1 MKMCSKIDIEKSKK
15 QNNKIIIFDWGGV
28 IESNREGD
36 YNIHN
41 ARIKLIKQFN
51 ESIDEKELLKKY
63 EDCYYELNIRAC
75 KSPED
80 IQKWFYRIKKDLQ
93 LNCNFE
99 EFCEAYKEE
108 HSKVYYYKEVVEFA
122 HSLREYCKTGILS
135 NLIFLD
141 KTRIDKQMNLDKFD
155 YVWLSFEIEAGKPD
169 AKIYEF
175 VEQECKISP
184 NNVLLIDDKE
194 RNIVPARKRGWNVCQ
209 ARGYEIDKIKE
220 SVYRFLNSD

>member
-1 MKMCSKIDIEKSKK
+1 METKK

-36 YNIHN
+36 YNIRN

-51 ESIDEKELLKKY
+51 DSIDEKELLKKY
-63 EDCYYELNIRAC
+63 EDCYYELDIRAC
-75 KSPED
+75 KSPDD
-80 IQKWFYRIKKDLQ
+80 IQKWFNTLKMDLQ

-141 KTRIDKQMNLDKFD
+141 KTRIDYHMNLNKFD
-155 YVWLSFEIEAGKPD
+155 YIWLSFEIGAGKPD
-169 AKIYEF
+169 EKIYKF
-175 VEQECKISP
+175 VEEECKILP
-184 NNVLLIDDKE
+184 ENILFIDDKE
-194 RNIVPARKRGWNVCQ
+194 RNIVPAMKRGWNVCQ
-209 ARGYEIDKIKE
+209 ARGYELDKIKE
-220 SVYRFLNSD
+220 SVKCFLNIN